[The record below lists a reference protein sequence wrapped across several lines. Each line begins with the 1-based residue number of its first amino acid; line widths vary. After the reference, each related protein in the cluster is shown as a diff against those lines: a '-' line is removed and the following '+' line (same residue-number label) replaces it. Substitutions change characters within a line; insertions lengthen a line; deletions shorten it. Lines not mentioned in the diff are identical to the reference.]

1 VSQIT
6 HVKTLGAPA
15 VVQFQIGRR
24 CNRSSEPPESSRKA
38 DLQGVI
44 QARRSR
50 GLEMAN
56 ATICDAHTVALS
68 AFPRQIKAIVFPMH
82 ADSMRDELRRY
93 SDAPYAL

>member
-1 VSQIT
+1 
-6 HVKTLGAPA
+6 
-15 VVQFQIGRR
+15 
-24 CNRSSEPPESSRKA
+24 
-38 DLQGVI
+38 
-44 QARRSR
+44 
-50 GLEMAN
+50 MAN